1 MQKIRGL
8 AKVTASVS
16 LACGIAAAAAG
27 PALAASPNE
36 AYAAQATGLI
46 AAGPLD
52 EATYPG
58 TSPVTVNSDSIAGLL
73 TAGVI
78 TDTATATGASTS
90 VANVGVT
97 LAAATA
103 LLSAVGLTADAV
115 TSTCSFDPNSGNVTG
130 SASITNGAVNGGGLA
145 AITLAANPA
154 ANTTV
159 SVGTVATITLN
170 RQNTAADGTLTVDA
184 IYISLLNL
192 LGQPTQTLTIGTSV
206 CNKASLAGAPALP
219 GMATPIG
226 ATLAGL
232 VGFGGIGYFLNRRR
246 RIAAQG

>member
-36 AYAAQATGLI
+36 AYAAQATGPI
-46 AAGPLD
+46 SAGPLD
-52 EATYPG
+52 EATFPG
-58 TSPVTVNSDSIAGLL
+58 TSPVSVNSDSIAGLL
-73 TAGVI
+73 TAGLI
-78 TDTATATGASTS
+78 TDRASATGASTS

-103 LLSAVGLTADAV
+103 LLSAVSLTADLV
-115 TSTCSFDPNSGNVTG
+115 TSSCTFNTTDGTVSGT
-130 SASITNGAVNGGGLA
+130 ASITNGAVGGRLLA
-145 AITLAANPA
+145 ISLAANPA
-154 ANTTV
+154 KNTTV
-159 SVGTVATITLN
+159 TVPGIATLTLN
-170 RQNTAADGTLTVDA
+170 RQTTATDGTLTVDA
-184 IYISLLNL
+184 IYVSLLNS
-192 LGQPTQTLTIGTSV
+192 TQTLSIGTSV
-206 CNKASLAGAPALP
+206 CNTATLAGAPALP

-232 VGFGGIGYFLNRRR
+232 VSFGGIGYFLNRRR
-246 RIAAQG
+246 RVASQG

>member
-46 AAGPLD
+46 SAGPLD
-52 EATYPG
+52 EATFPG

-90 VANVGVT
+90 VANVSVT
-97 LAAATA
+97 LAAATR
-103 LLSAVGLTADAV
+103 LLSAVSLTADLV
-115 TSTCSFDPNSGNVTG
+115 TSSCTFNTTDGTVSG
-130 SASITNGAVNGGGLA
+130 SASITNGTVNGGLLSL
-145 AITLAANPA
+145 ITLAANPA
-154 ANTTV
+154 KDTTV
-159 SVGTVATITLN
+159 TVPGIATLTLN
-170 RQNTAADGTLTVDA
+170 RQTTATDGTLTVDA
-184 IYISLLNL
+184 IYVSLLNS
-192 LGQPTQTLTIGTSV
+192 TQTLTIGTSV
-206 CNKASLAGAPALP
+206 CNTANLAGAPALP

-226 ATLAGL
+226 ATLAVDVEFAGRA
-232 VGFGGIGYFLNRRR
+232 RRY
-246 RIAAQG
+246 AW

>member
-36 AYAAQATGLI
+36 AYAAQATGAI
-46 AAGPLD
+46 SAGPLD

-58 TSPVTVNSDSIAGLL
+58 TSPVSVNSDSIAGLL
-73 TAGVI
+73 TAGLI
-78 TDTATATGASTS
+78 TDTASATGASTS

-103 LLSAVGLTADAV
+103 LLSAVSLTADLV
-115 TSTCSFDPNSGNVTG
+115 TSSCTFDTNSDKVSGT
-130 SASITNGAVNGGGLA
+130 ASITNGAVNGGGLV
-145 AITLAANPA
+145 AISLAANPA
-154 ANTTV
+154 PNTTV
-159 SVGTVATITLN
+159 TVPLIATLTLN
-170 RQNTAADGTLTVDA
+170 RQTTAADGTLTVDA
-184 IYISLLNL
+184 IYVSLL
-192 LGQPTQTLTIGTSV
+192 GSTQTLTIGTSV
-206 CNKASLAGAPALP
+206 CNTANLAGAPALP
-219 GMATPIG
+219 GVATPIG

-246 RIAAQG
+246 RVALQS